1 MRQSLSAREGYQRLR
16 AIPHCISSRKSDHK
30 MSDDGHTRRG
40 DRAPMRSAGRETR
53 NPPCEQQVQRL
64 SGSGVFPRRQRIARA
79 RIARWMRILSDS
91 AGVGLASVSAAASAT
106 RRVVRPHENA
116 ARRMT
121 GPALI
126 GINRVTCIGAATVG
140 GTRVMTTIP
149 SATAI
154 VATACR
160 NAIRSEGPATRRRRH
175 LRRGEGES
183 NKWNDVRDGT
193 AGSPCGA

>member
-1 MRQSLSAREGYQRLR
+1 
-16 AIPHCISSRKSDHK
+16 
-30 MSDDGHTRRG
+30 MSDDGHTHRG

-64 SGSGVFPRRQRIARA
+64 SGSCVFPCRQRIARA
-79 RIARWMRILSDS
+79 RIARWTRSLSDS

-106 RRVVRPHENA
+106 RRVVRPHEDA
-116 ARRMT
+116 AKGMT
-121 GPALI
+121 GPAVI
-126 GINRVTCIGAATVG
+126 GTSRATYIGAATAG
-140 GTRVMTTIP
+140 AMRVMTTTP

-160 NAIRSEGPATRRRRH
+160 NAICGEGPRHAPAATPSTRR
-175 LRRGEGES
+175 GES

-193 AGSPCGA
+193 AGSPCGVGKECVCKRVNHRPSRRASRY